1 MSQKE
6 ININQLS
13 EIADLIS
20 IAQLDNVDDYQR
32 ITLLNIMDEK
42 IQKII
47 SALSDH

>member
-32 ITLLNIMDEK
+32 IMLLNIMDEK

-47 SALSDH
+47 NSISDN

>member
-32 ITLLNIMDEK
+32 IMLLNIMDEK